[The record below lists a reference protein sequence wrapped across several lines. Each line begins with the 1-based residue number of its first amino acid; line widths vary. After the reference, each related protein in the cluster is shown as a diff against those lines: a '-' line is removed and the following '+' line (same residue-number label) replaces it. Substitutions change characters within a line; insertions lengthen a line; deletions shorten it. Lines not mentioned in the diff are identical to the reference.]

1 MSKIL
6 IMGDGA
12 LAEEMFTLISESEHD
27 IQFLDDGLDM
37 ASFDFV
43 IEAIL
48 DSPQDKTDALMDI
61 VQKINL
67 ENTVL
72 MTATHNASVAEIA
85 SCLPENTNLVGWA
98 ALPPL
103 RNVIELVPYHDE
115 ASKIATA
122 LLTSLHKEVVPV
134 EDSLGG
140 VLPRIIASLI
150 NNAAYALY
158 ENVASAEDI
167 DSAMKLGTNYP
178 LGPLEWADKI
188 GLSQVIGILHAMS
201 ARYGSQLYH
210 PCPLLLETYYSNSR
224 FRNS

>member
-1 MSKIL
+1 MSKVL
-6 IMGDGA
+6 IVGDGA
-12 LAEEMFTLISESEHD
+12 LAEEMFALMSESEHET
-27 IQFLDDGLDM
+27 QFLNEGLDIS
-37 ASFDFV
+37 SFDFM

-48 DSPQDKTDALMDI
+48 DSPQDKADVLMDI
-61 VQKINL
+61 AHQLKADTI
-67 ENTVL
+67 L
-72 MTATHNASVAEIA
+72 MTATHNASVAEVA
-85 SCLPENTNLVGWA
+85 SWLPKDILLVGWA

-103 RNVIELVPYHDE
+103 RDVIELVAYHDE
-115 ASKIATA
+115 ASKAATN
-122 LLTSLHKEVVPV
+122 LLISLHKEVVPV

-167 DSAMKLGTNYP
+167 DAAMKLGTNYP
-178 LGPLEWADKI
+178 LGPLEWADLI
-188 GLSQVIGILHAMS
+188 GLSQVIGMLDAMS

-224 FRNS
+224 LRDS